1 MKLSELLRPE
11 LIKVGLDADKKR
23 LAIGELVDQLVQYHE
38 LPLKQRDPIL
48 DELHANEESIG
59 TGMERGIAVPH
70 VATERVE
77 DLLCAIGTSQNGV
90 PFRTLDG
97 KAARIIVLLICPKR
111 DYVGQVKAM
120 RAVERL
126 LDNEETI
133 SRILAAKDGQAL
145 YDIIR
150 AEESA

>member
-11 LIKVGLDADKKR
+11 LIKVGLGADKKR
-23 LAIGELVDQLVQYHE
+23 LAISELVDQLIQYHE
-38 LPLKQRDPIL
+38 LPLKQRDPVL
-48 DELHANEESIG
+48 DELYANEESIG
-59 TGMERGIAVPH
+59 TGMERGIAIPH

-77 DLLCAIGTSQNGV
+77 DLLCAIGTSAAGV

-97 KAARIIVLLICPKR
+97 KAARIIVLFLCPKK

-126 LDNEETI
+126 LDNNETI
-133 SRILAAKDGQAL
+133 DAILAAKNGQEV

-150 AEESA
+150 ATEGA